1 MGLHH
6 QKQAFSP
13 RRIIRLQALSVA
25 APSVPV
31 APADLSSHTCIRSRL
46 PSGAIYRWE
55 FEKCGEQMA
64 IDVEGALTV
73 DNHNVM
79 RDAAVRGLG
88 PAYMT
93 EWLVQEDIAQAR
105 LIRVLSDW
113 TPSLPGLRVYYPDH
127 RHVPAGLHAF
137 IGIVREAIAPTKRAR

>member
-1 MGLHH
+1 
-6 QKQAFSP
+6 
-13 RRIIRLQALSVA
+13 
-25 APSVPV
+25 
-31 APADLSSHTCIRSRL
+31 
-46 PSGAIYRWE
+46 
-55 FEKCGEQMA
+55 MA

-127 RHVPAGLHAF
+127 RHVPAGLRAF
-137 IGIVREAIAPTKRAR
+137 IGIVRKAIAPTKRAR